1 MEQLRAEQKEA
12 LQVSKEYLVKLTIG
26 MEELVLELRGNRK
39 PDTDDFMK
47 QCLDG
52 LNWLIQI
59 YNGTA
64 DFINEGKV
72 RIEKEEA
79 NESILRFNEAVKS
92 KDDNRIAESMEKDII
107 MFLHN
112 LSNAID
118 EAI

>member
-1 MEQLRAEQKEA
+1 MEQQREQQAEA
-12 LQVSKEYLVKLTIG
+12 LQVSKEYLVKLTTG
-26 MEELVLELRGNRK
+26 MEELVLELRSNRK

-59 YNGTA
+59 YNGTS

-72 RIEKEEA
+72 RIEKAEA

-107 MFLHN
+107 VFLHN
-112 LSNAID
+112 LSKAID
-118 EAI
+118 EVI

>member
-1 MEQLRAEQKEA
+1 MEQQREQQAEA
-12 LQVSKEYLVKLTIG
+12 LQVSKEYLVKLIKG
-26 MEELVLELRGNRK
+26 IEEVIPELRGNRK

-59 YNGTA
+59 YNGTS
-64 DFINEGKV
+64 DFINEGKE
-72 RIEKEEA
+72 RIEKVET

-107 MFLHN
+107 AFLHN
-112 LSNAID
+112 LSKAID
-118 EAI
+118 EVI